1 MKTIQLTPKE
11 YYEFIK
17 LASGRFVF
25 QIELI
30 QHQSIFVIA
39 DEKELAK
46 VGY

>member
-1 MKTIQLTPKE
+1 MKTIELTPRE
-11 YYEFIK
+11 YYEFMK

-30 QHQSIFVIA
+30 KDQAIFVIA